1 MNFIGRFSAKIDAKN
16 RVFLPSNF
24 RKIINT
30 AAEESLVIRKDYFEN
45 CLVIY
50 PLSEWKAEV
59 ERVRQRL
66 NRFDIKQQM
75 VYRQLL
81 SEAQE
86 VQMDS
91 SGRILI
97 SKQQLDKI
105 GIKQDVVF
113 VGMQQVIELWDAGAV
128 EPDSAQGFI
137 SEEEFAK
144 ELMNFMKSE

>member
-16 RVFLPSNF
+16 RVFLPSSF
-24 RKIINT
+24 RKTVIA

-50 PLSEWKAEV
+50 PMSEWKAEV

-66 NRFDIKQQM
+66 NRFDVRQQM

-86 VQMDS
+86 VQIDS

-97 SKQQLDKI
+97 AKQQLEKV
-105 GIKQDVVF
+105 GIQQDVVF
-113 VGMQQVIELWDAGAV
+113 VGMQQVIELWDAKAV
-128 EPDSAQGFI
+128 ETDSTQGFI
-137 SEEEFAK
+137 SEQEFAK

>member
-16 RVFLPSNF
+16 RVFLPSSF
-24 RKIINT
+24 RKTVIA

-50 PLSEWKAEV
+50 PMSEWRTEV

-66 NRFDIKQQM
+66 NRFDVRQQM

-86 VQMDS
+86 VQIDS

-97 SKQQLDKI
+97 SKQQLEKV

-113 VGMQQVIELWDAGAV
+113 VGMQQVIELWDANAV
-128 EPDSAQGFI
+128 ADNNEGFI
-137 SEEEFAK
+137 SEQEFAK

>member
-16 RVFLPSNF
+16 RVFLPSSF
-24 RKIINT
+24 RKTVIA

-50 PLSEWKAEV
+50 PMSEWRAEV

-66 NRFDIKQQM
+66 NRFDVRQQM

-86 VQMDS
+86 VQIDS

-97 SKQQLDKI
+97 SKQQLEKV

-113 VGMQQVIELWDAGAV
+113 VGMQQVIELWDANAV
-128 EPDSAQGFI
+128 ETDSTQGFI
-137 SEEEFAK
+137 SEQEFAK

>member
-16 RVFLPSNF
+16 RVFLPSSF
-24 RKIINT
+24 RKTVIA

-50 PLSEWKAEV
+50 PMSEWRAEV
-59 ERVRQRL
+59 DRVRQRL
-66 NRFDIKQQM
+66 NRFDVRQQM

-86 VQMDS
+86 VQIDS

-97 SKQQLDKI
+97 SKQQLEKV

-113 VGMQQVIELWDAGAV
+113 VGMQQVIELWDANAV
-128 EPDSAQGFI
+128 ADNNEGFI
-137 SEEEFAK
+137 SEQEFAK

>member
-16 RVFLPSNF
+16 RVFLPSSF
-24 RKIINT
+24 RKTVIA

-50 PLSEWKAEV
+50 PMSEWKAEV

-66 NRFDIKQQM
+66 NRFDVRQQM

-86 VQMDS
+86 VQLDS

-97 SKQQLDKI
+97 SKQQLEKV
-105 GIKQDVVF
+105 GIQQDVVF
-113 VGMQQVIELWDAGAV
+113 VGMQQVIELWDAKAV
-128 EPDSAQGFI
+128 ETDSTQGFI
-137 SEEEFAK
+137 SEQEFAK

>member
-16 RVFLPSNF
+16 RVFLPSSF
-24 RKIINT
+24 RKTVIA

-50 PLSEWKAEV
+50 PMSEWKAEV

-66 NRFDIKQQM
+66 NRFDVRQQM

-86 VQMDS
+86 VQIDS

-97 SKQQLDKI
+97 SKQQLEKV

-113 VGMQQVIELWDAGAV
+113 VGMQQVIELWDANAV
-128 EPDSAQGFI
+128 ADNNEGFI
-137 SEEEFAK
+137 SEQEFAK

>member
-16 RVFLPSNF
+16 RVFLPSSF
-24 RKIINT
+24 RKTVIA

-50 PLSEWKAEV
+50 PMSEWKAEV

-66 NRFDIKQQM
+66 NRFDVRQQM

-86 VQMDS
+86 VQIDS

-97 SKQQLDKI
+97 SKQQLEKV
-105 GIKQDVVF
+105 GIQQDVVF
-113 VGMQQVIELWDAGAV
+113 VGMQQVIELWDAKAV
-128 EPDSAQGFI
+128 EADSTQGFI

>member
-16 RVFLPSNF
+16 RVFLPSSF
-24 RKIINT
+24 RKTVIA

-50 PLSEWKAEV
+50 PMSEWRAEV

-66 NRFDIKQQM
+66 NRFDVRQQM

-86 VQMDS
+86 VQIDS

-97 SKQQLDKI
+97 SKQQLEKV

-113 VGMQQVIELWDAGAV
+113 VGMQQVIELWDANAV
-128 EPDSAQGFI
+128 ADNNEGFI
-137 SEEEFAK
+137 SEQEFAK
-144 ELMNFMKSE
+144 DLMNFMKSE

>member
-16 RVFLPSNF
+16 RVFLPSSF
-24 RKIINT
+24 RKTVIA

-50 PLSEWKAEV
+50 PMSEWRAEV

-66 NRFDIKQQM
+66 NRFDVRQQM

-86 VQMDS
+86 VQIDS

-97 SKQQLDKI
+97 SKQQLEKV

-113 VGMQQVIELWDAGAV
+113 VGMQQVIELWDAKAV
-128 EPDSAQGFI
+128 ETDSTQGFI
-137 SEEEFAK
+137 SEQEFAK

>member
-16 RVFLPSNF
+16 RVFLPSSC
-24 RKIINT
+24 RKTVIA

-50 PLSEWKAEV
+50 PMSEWKAEV

-66 NRFDIKQQM
+66 NRFDVRQQM

-86 VQMDS
+86 VQIDS

-97 SKQQLDKI
+97 SKQQLEKV
-105 GIKQDVVF
+105 GIQQDVVF
-113 VGMQQVIELWDAGAV
+113 VGMQQVIELWDAKAV
-128 EPDSAQGFI
+128 ETDSTQGFI

>member
-16 RVFLPSNF
+16 RVFLPSSF
-24 RKIINT
+24 RKTVIA

-50 PLSEWKAEV
+50 PMSEWRAEV

-66 NRFDIKQQM
+66 NRFDVRQQM

-86 VQMDS
+86 VQIDS

-97 SKQQLDKI
+97 SKQQLEKV

-113 VGMQQVIELWDAGAV
+113 VGMQQVIELWDANAV
-128 EPDSAQGFI
+128 ADNNEGFI
-137 SEEEFAK
+137 SEQELAK

>member
-16 RVFLPSNF
+16 RVFLPSSF
-24 RKIINT
+24 RKTVIA

-50 PLSEWKAEV
+50 PMSEWKAEV

-66 NRFDIKQQM
+66 NRFDVKQQM

-86 VQMDS
+86 VQIDS

-97 SKQQLDKI
+97 SKQQLEKV
-105 GIKQDVVF
+105 GIQQDVVF
-113 VGMQQVIELWDAGAV
+113 VGMQQVIELWDAKAV
-128 EPDSAQGFI
+128 EADSTQGFI

>member
-16 RVFLPSNF
+16 RVFLPSSF
-24 RKIINT
+24 RKMVIA

-50 PLSEWKAEV
+50 PMSEWRAEV

-66 NRFDIKQQM
+66 NRFDVRQQM

-86 VQMDS
+86 VQIDS

-97 SKQQLDKI
+97 SKQQLEKV

-113 VGMQQVIELWDAGAV
+113 VGMQQVIELWDANAV
-128 EPDSAQGFI
+128 ADNNEGFI
-137 SEEEFAK
+137 SEQEFAK

>member
-113 VGMQQVIELWDAGAV
+113 VGMQQVIELWDAKAV
-128 EPDSAQGFI
+128 ETDSTQGFI
-137 SEEEFAK
+137 SEQEFAK

>member
-1 MNFIGRFSAKIDAKN
+1 MNFIGRFSAKIDVKN
-16 RVFLPSNF
+16 RVFLPSSF
-24 RKIINT
+24 RKTVIA

-50 PLSEWKAEV
+50 PMSEWKAEV

-66 NRFDIKQQM
+66 NRFDVKQQM

-86 VQMDS
+86 VQIDS

-97 SKQQLDKI
+97 SKQQLEKV
-105 GIKQDVVF
+105 GIQQDVVF
-113 VGMQQVIELWDAGAV
+113 VGMQQVIELWDAKAV
-128 EPDSAQGFI
+128 EADSTQGFI

>member
-16 RVFLPSNF
+16 RVFLPSSF
-24 RKIINT
+24 RKTVIA

-50 PLSEWKAEV
+50 PMSEWKAEV

-66 NRFDIKQQM
+66 NRFDVKQQM

-86 VQMDS
+86 VQIDS

-97 SKQQLDKI
+97 SKQQLEKV

-113 VGMQQVIELWDAGAV
+113 VGMQQVIELWDAKAV
-128 EPDSAQGFI
+128 ETDSTQGFI
-137 SEEEFAK
+137 SEQEFAK

>member
-16 RVFLPSNF
+16 RVFLPSSF
-24 RKIINT
+24 RKTVIA
-30 AAEESLVIRKDYFEN
+30 AAEESLVIRRDYFEN

-50 PLSEWKAEV
+50 PMSEWKAEV

-66 NRFDIKQQM
+66 NRFDVKQQM

-86 VQMDS
+86 VQIDS

-97 SKQQLDKI
+97 SKQQLEKV
-105 GIKQDVVF
+105 GIQQDVVF
-113 VGMQQVIELWDAGAV
+113 VGMQQVIELWDAKAV
-128 EPDSAQGFI
+128 EADSTQGFI

>member
-16 RVFLPSNF
+16 RVFLPSSF
-24 RKIINT
+24 RKTVIA

-50 PLSEWKAEV
+50 PMSEWRAEV

-66 NRFDIKQQM
+66 NRFDVRQQM

-86 VQMDS
+86 VQIDS

-97 SKQQLDKI
+97 SKQQLEKV

-113 VGMQQVIELWDAGAV
+113 VGMQQVIELWDANAV
-128 EPDSAQGFI
+128 VDNNEGFI
-137 SEEEFAK
+137 SEQEFAK

>member
-16 RVFLPSNF
+16 RVFLPSSF
-24 RKIINT
+24 RKTVIA

-50 PLSEWKAEV
+50 PMSEWKAEV

-66 NRFDIKQQM
+66 NRFDVKQQM

-86 VQMDS
+86 VQIDS

-97 SKQQLDKI
+97 SKQQLEKV
-105 GIKQDVVF
+105 GIQQDVVF
-113 VGMQQVIELWDAGAV
+113 VGMQQVIELWNAKAV
-128 EPDSAQGFI
+128 EADSTQGFI

>member
-16 RVFLPSNF
+16 RVFLPSSF
-24 RKIINT
+24 RKTIIA

-50 PLSEWKAEV
+50 PISEWKAEI

-66 NRFDIKQQM
+66 NRFDVKQQM

-86 VQMDS
+86 VQIDG

-97 SKQQLDKI
+97 SRQQLDKI
-105 GIKQDVVF
+105 GVKQDVVF
-113 VGMQQVIELWDAGAV
+113 VGMQQVIELWDAAAV
-128 EPDSAQGFI
+128 EAGGAEGFI
-137 SEEEFAK
+137 SEQEFAT

>member
-16 RVFLPSNF
+16 RVFLPSSF
-24 RKIINT
+24 RKTVIA

-50 PLSEWKAEV
+50 PMSEWRAEV

-66 NRFDIKQQM
+66 NRFDVRQQM

-86 VQMDS
+86 VQIDS

-97 SKQQLDKI
+97 SKQQLEKV

-113 VGMQQVIELWDAGAV
+113 VGMQQVIELWDANAV
-128 EPDSAQGFI
+128 ADNNEGFI
-137 SEEEFAK
+137 SEQEFAK

>member
-16 RVFLPSNF
+16 RVFLPSSF
-24 RKIINT
+24 RKTVIA

-50 PLSEWKAEV
+50 PMSAWRAEV
-59 ERVRQRL
+59 ERVPQRL
-66 NRFDIKQQM
+66 NRFDVRQQM

-86 VQMDS
+86 VQIDS

-97 SKQQLDKI
+97 SKQQLEKV

-113 VGMQQVIELWDAGAV
+113 VGMQQVIELWDANAV
-128 EPDSAQGFI
+128 ADNNEGFI
-137 SEEEFAK
+137 SEQEFAK

>member
-16 RVFLPSNF
+16 RVFLPSSF
-24 RKIINT
+24 RKTVIS

-50 PLSEWKAEV
+50 PMSEWRAEV

-66 NRFDIKQQM
+66 NRFDVRQQM

-86 VQMDS
+86 VQIDS

-97 SKQQLDKI
+97 SKQQLEKV

-113 VGMQQVIELWDAGAV
+113 VGMQQVIELWDANAV
-128 EPDSAQGFI
+128 ADNNEGFI
-137 SEEEFAK
+137 SEQEFAK

>member
-16 RVFLPSNF
+16 RVFLPSSF
-24 RKIINT
+24 RKTVIA

-50 PLSEWKAEV
+50 PMSEWRAEV

-66 NRFDIKQQM
+66 NRFDVRQQM

-86 VQMDS
+86 VQIDS

-97 SKQQLDKI
+97 SKQQLEKV

-113 VGMQQVIELWDAGAV
+113 VGMQQVIELWDANAV
-128 EPDSAQGFI
+128 ADNNEGFI
-137 SEEEFAK
+137 SEQEFAK
-144 ELMNFMKSE
+144 ELMNFMNSE

>member
-16 RVFLPSNF
+16 RVFLPSSF
-24 RKIINT
+24 RKTVIA

-50 PLSEWKAEV
+50 PMSEWKAEV

-66 NRFDIKQQM
+66 NRFDVRQQM

-86 VQMDS
+86 VQIDS

-97 SKQQLDKI
+97 SKQQLEKV
-105 GIKQDVVF
+105 GIQQDVVF
-113 VGMQQVIELWDAGAV
+113 VGMQQVIELWDAKAV
-128 EPDSAQGFI
+128 ENDSTQGFI
-137 SEEEFAK
+137 SEQEFAK

>member
-16 RVFLPSNF
+16 RVFLPSSF
-24 RKIINT
+24 RKTVIA

-50 PLSEWKAEV
+50 PMSEWRAEV

-66 NRFDIKQQM
+66 NRFDVRQQM

-86 VQMDS
+86 VQIDG

-97 SKQQLDKI
+97 SKQQLEKV

-113 VGMQQVIELWDAGAV
+113 VGMQQVIELWDANAV
-128 EPDSAQGFI
+128 ADNNEGFI
-137 SEEEFAK
+137 SEQEFAK

>member
-16 RVFLPSNF
+16 RVFLPSSF
-24 RKIINT
+24 RKTIIA

-50 PLSEWKAEV
+50 PISEWKAEI

-66 NRFDIKQQM
+66 NRFDVKQQM

-86 VQMDS
+86 VQIDG

-97 SKQQLDKI
+97 SRQQLDKI
-105 GIKQDVVF
+105 GVKQDVVF
-113 VGMQQVIELWDAGAV
+113 VGMQHVIELWDAAAV
-128 EPDSAQGFI
+128 EAGGAEGFI
-137 SEEEFAK
+137 SEQEFAT

>member
-16 RVFLPSNF
+16 RVFLPSSF
-24 RKIINT
+24 RKTVIA

-50 PLSEWKAEV
+50 PLSEWRAEV

-66 NRFDIKQQM
+66 NRFDVRQQM

-86 VQMDS
+86 VQIDS

-97 SKQQLDKI
+97 SKQQLEKV

-113 VGMQQVIELWDAGAV
+113 VGMQQVIELWDANAV
-128 EPDSAQGFI
+128 ADNNEGFI
-137 SEEEFAK
+137 SEQEFAK

>member
-16 RVFLPSNF
+16 RVFLPSSF
-24 RKIINT
+24 RKTVIA

-50 PLSEWKAEV
+50 PMSEWKAEV

-66 NRFDIKQQM
+66 NRFDVKQQM

-86 VQMDS
+86 VQIDS

-97 SKQQLDKI
+97 SKQQLEKV
-105 GIKQDVVF
+105 GIQQDVVF
-113 VGMQQVIELWDAGAV
+113 VGMQQVIELWDAKAV
-128 EPDSAQGFI
+128 EADSTQGFI
-137 SEEEFAK
+137 SEQEFAK

>member
-16 RVFLPSNF
+16 RVFLPSSF
-24 RKIINT
+24 RKTVIA

-50 PLSEWKAEV
+50 PMSEWRAEV

-66 NRFDIKQQM
+66 NRFDVRQQM

-86 VQMDS
+86 VQIDS

-97 SKQQLDKI
+97 SKQQLEKV

-113 VGMQQVIELWDAGAV
+113 VGMQQVIELWDANAV
-128 EPDSAQGFI
+128 ADNNDGFI
-137 SEEEFAK
+137 SEQEFAK

>member
-16 RVFLPSNF
+16 RVFLPSSF
-24 RKIINT
+24 RKTVIA

-50 PLSEWKAEV
+50 PMSEWKAEV

-66 NRFDIKQQM
+66 NRFDVKEQM

-86 VQMDS
+86 VQIDS

-97 SKQQLDKI
+97 SKQQLEKV
-105 GIKQDVVF
+105 GIQQDVVF
-113 VGMQQVIELWDAGAV
+113 VGMQQVIELWDAKAV
-128 EPDSAQGFI
+128 EADSTQGFI

>member
-16 RVFLPSNF
+16 RVFLPSSF
-24 RKIINT
+24 RKTVIA

-50 PLSEWKAEV
+50 PMSEWKAEV

-66 NRFDIKQQM
+66 NRFDVRQQM

-86 VQMDS
+86 VQIDS

-97 SKQQLDKI
+97 AKQQLEKV
-105 GIKQDVVF
+105 GIQQDVVF
-113 VGMQQVIELWDAGAV
+113 VGMQQVIELWDAKAV
-128 EPDSAQGFI
+128 ETDSTQGFI

>member
-16 RVFLPSNF
+16 RVFLPSSF
-24 RKIINT
+24 RKTVIA

-50 PLSEWKAEV
+50 PMSEWKAEV

-66 NRFDIKQQM
+66 NRFDVRQQM

-86 VQMDS
+86 VQIDS

-97 SKQQLDKI
+97 SKQQLEKV

-113 VGMQQVIELWDAGAV
+113 VGMQQVIELWDAKAV
-128 EPDSAQGFI
+128 ETDSTQGFI
-137 SEEEFAK
+137 SEQEFAK

>member
-97 SKQQLDKI
+97 SRQQLDKI

-113 VGMQQVIELWDAGAV
+113 VGMQQVIELWDAKAV
-128 EPDSAQGFI
+128 EADSTQGFI

>member
-16 RVFLPSNF
+16 RVFLPSSF
-24 RKIINT
+24 RKTVIA

-50 PLSEWKAEV
+50 PMSEWKAEV

-66 NRFDIKQQM
+66 NRFDVKQQM

-86 VQMDS
+86 VQIDS

-97 SKQQLDKI
+97 SKQQLEKV
-105 GIKQDVVF
+105 GIQQDVVF
-113 VGMQQVIELWDAGAV
+113 VGMQQVIELWDAKAV
-128 EPDSAQGFI
+128 ETDSTQGFI

>member
-16 RVFLPSNF
+16 RVFLPSSF
-24 RKIINT
+24 RKTVIA

-50 PLSEWKAEV
+50 PMSEWRAEV

-66 NRFDIKQQM
+66 NRFDVRQQM

-86 VQMDS
+86 VQIDS

-97 SKQQLDKI
+97 LKQQLEKV

-113 VGMQQVIELWDAGAV
+113 VGMQQVIELWDANAV
-128 EPDSAQGFI
+128 ADNNEGFI
-137 SEEEFAK
+137 SEKEFAK

>member
-16 RVFLPSNF
+16 RVFLPSSF
-24 RKIINT
+24 RKTVIA

-50 PLSEWKAEV
+50 PMSEWRAEV

-66 NRFDIKQQM
+66 NRFDVRQQM

-86 VQMDS
+86 VQIDS

-97 SKQQLDKI
+97 SKQQLEKV
-105 GIKQDVVF
+105 GIKQNVVF
-113 VGMQQVIELWDAGAV
+113 VGMQQVIELWDANAV
-128 EPDSAQGFI
+128 ADNNEGFI
-137 SEEEFAK
+137 SEQEFAK

>member
-16 RVFLPSNF
+16 RVFLPSSF
-24 RKIINT
+24 RKTVIA

-50 PLSEWKAEV
+50 PMSEWKAEV

-66 NRFDIKQQM
+66 NRFDVRQQM

-86 VQMDS
+86 VQIDS

-97 SKQQLDKI
+97 SKQQLEKV
-105 GIKQDVVF
+105 GIQQDVVF
-113 VGMQQVIELWDAGAV
+113 VGMQQIIELWDAKAV
-128 EPDSAQGFI
+128 EADSTQGFI

>member
-16 RVFLPSNF
+16 RVFLPSSF
-24 RKIINT
+24 RKTVIA

-50 PLSEWKAEV
+50 PMSEWKAEV

-66 NRFDIKQQM
+66 NRFDVKQQM

-86 VQMDS
+86 VQIDS

-97 SKQQLDKI
+97 SKQQLEKV
-105 GIKQDVVF
+105 GIQQDVVF
-113 VGMQQVIELWDAGAV
+113 VGMQQVIELWDAKAV
-128 EPDSAQGFI
+128 ETDSTQGFI
-137 SEEEFAK
+137 SEQEFAK